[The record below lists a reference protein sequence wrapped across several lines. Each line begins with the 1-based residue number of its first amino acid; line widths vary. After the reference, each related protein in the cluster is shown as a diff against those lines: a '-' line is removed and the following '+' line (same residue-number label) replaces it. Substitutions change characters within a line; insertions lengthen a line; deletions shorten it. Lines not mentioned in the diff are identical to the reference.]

1 MTRRPIDEQLITDFL
16 LGNLPEEEIERLD
29 EMSLADDDFANRL
42 QTVENDL
49 IDAYVRGE
57 LSGTH
62 LAQFE
67 SAYLR
72 SPKRQE
78 KVAFA
83 ESLQKLTKR
92 SSITPKHQT
101 IYTSRWLAAAAAVV
115 LITVS
120 YLIFENMRLHNDVE
134 KLKAE
139 KRSFQQH
146 EQELQKQLAQ
156 HEHQRPTQKQPD
168 TKLMAFLLLPQTRG
182 ISKIPLIQLPADTD
196 FLALTLKL
204 DTNDFPNYVALL
216 RNPITDE
223 TVWQSE
229 KIKAEDNNS
238 VQVRIPASLFK
249 PQNYLMELSGISSK
263 GSAEIVNSY
272 PFRIAI
278 Q

>member
-29 EMSLADDDFANRL
+29 ELSLADDDFANRL

-49 IDAYVRGE
+49 IDAYVKGE

-67 SAYLR
+67 SSYLR

-92 SSITPKHQT
+92 SITPKHQT

-139 KRSFQQH
+139 KQSFQQH
-146 EQELQKQLAQ
+146 EQELQKQLAE
-156 HEHQRPTQKQPD
+156 HKHQRPTQKQPD

-182 ISKIPLIQLPADTD
+182 ISKIPLIQFPADTD
-196 FLALTLKL
+196 FLALTLRL
-204 DTNDFPNYVALL
+204 DTNDFPNYVAIL

-229 KIKAEDNNS
+229 KIKAENNNS

-249 PQNYLMELSGISSK
+249 PQNYLMELSGISSN
-263 GSAEIVNSY
+263 GTAEIINSY